1 MDTLHIYGQD
11 AWHDTAYIV
20 GDRQSLAALL
30 DCLAEALYSG
40 EATKFNSFTNDGE
53 GYTIEVIPLGEPQM
67 ETMRLPY
74 HGDIAI
80 DNNPKRT
87 WPHVLVAANGV
98 VGERITEREQPVPEQ
113 PVPEQPAPEKPKF
126 LEVSAKV
133 RYWED
138 AHVNGDRDID
148 GTLMP
153 FRNGD
158 LWVPTIRLSDGKVM
172 DWPEGM
178 TARVYYKVCDG
189 WECWLRS
196 ASRRLFKCRDY
207 YVPDPYLCHGDEG
220 YGDYIILNIGPDG
233 IIKDW
238 REPRFDPES
247 WDLVVPD

>member
-11 AWHDTAYIV
+11 AWHDSAYIV

-53 GYTIEVIPLGEPQM
+53 GYSIEVILLGESQM
-67 ETMRLPY
+67 DTMRLPY

-80 DNNPKRT
+80 DNNPERI
-87 WPHVLVAANGV
+87 WPHVLAANWV
-98 VGERITEREQPVPEQ
+98 PGERITKREQLVPEQ
-113 PVPEQPAPEKPKF
+113 QVPEKPEF

-133 RYWED
+133 RHWED
-138 AHVNGDRDID
+138 ARINGDDDTD

-158 LWVPTIRLSDGKVM
+158 LWVPTIRLSDGKVT

-178 TARVYYKVCDG
+178 TARVHYKVCDEG
-189 WECWLRS
+189 EYWLRS

-207 YVPDPYLCHGDEG
+207 YVPDSYLCHGDEG

-238 REPRFDPES
+238 QEPRFE
-247 WDLVVPD
+247 PDYWEPVLP

>member
-1 MDTLHIYGQD
+1 MDTLHIYSQD

-20 GDRQSLAALL
+20 GDRQSLAALR
-30 DCLAEALYSG
+30 DCLTEALDSG

-53 GYTIEVIPLGEPQM
+53 GYTIEVIPLDEPQM
-67 ETMRLPY
+67 ETMRSPY

-87 WPHVLVAANGV
+87 WPHVLVANHV
-98 VGERITEREQPVPEQ
+98 VGVTSGD
-113 PVPEQPAPEKPKF
+113 PKF

-178 TARVYYKVCDG
+178 TAWIHYKVCDEG
-189 WECWLRS
+189 EYWLRS
-196 ASRRLFKCRDY
+196 ATRRLFKYRGY
-207 YVPDPYLCHGDEG
+207 YVPDSYLCHGNEG
-220 YGDYIILNIGPDG
+220 FGDYIILCIGPDG
-233 IIKDW
+233 IIEHW
-238 REPRFDPES
+238 REPRFYPEG

>member
-11 AWHDTAYIV
+11 AWHDSAYIV
-20 GDRQSLAALL
+20 GDRQSLVALL

-53 GYTIEVIPLGEPQM
+53 GYSIEVIPLDEPQM

-80 DNNPKRT
+80 DNNPERI
-87 WPHVLVAANGV
+87 WPHVLVAG
-98 VGERITEREQPVPEQ
+98 ITKREQLVPEQ
-113 PVPEQPAPEKPKF
+113 QVPEKPKF

-138 AHVNGDRDID
+138 AHVNGDRDTD

-153 FRNGD
+153 FRNGES
-158 LWVPTIRLSDGKVM
+158 WAPTIRLSDGKVM

-178 TARVYYKVCDG
+178 TAEIYYKVCDEG
-189 WECWLRS
+189 EYWLRS
-196 ASRRLFKCRDY
+196 ASRRLFKYRDY
-207 YVPDPYLCHGDEG
+207 YVPDSYLCHGDEG
-220 YGDYIILNIGPDG
+220 FGDYIILNIGPDG

-238 REPRFDPES
+238 REPRFYPES

>member
-20 GDRQSLAALL
+20 GDRQSLTALR
-30 DCLAEALYSG
+30 DCLTEALDSG

-53 GYTIEVIPLGEPQM
+53 GYSIEIIPRDDPQM
-67 ETMRLPY
+67 DTMRLPY

-80 DNNPKRT
+80 DNNPERT
-87 WPHVLVAANGV
+87 WPHVLVANQV
-98 VGERITEREQPVPEQ
+98 VGVTSGE
-113 PVPEQPAPEKPKF
+113 PKF

-138 AHVNGDRDID
+138 ANVNGDRDFD
-148 GTLMP
+148 GTLIP
-153 FRNGD
+153 FRYGD
-158 LWVPTIRLSDGKVM
+158 LWAPTIRLSDGKVM

-178 TARVYYKVCDG
+178 TAWIHYKVCDEG
-189 WECWLRS
+189 EYWLRS
-196 ASRRLFKCRDY
+196 ASRRLFKYKDY
-207 YVPDPYLCHGDEG
+207 YVPDSYLCHGG
-220 YGDYIILNIGPDG
+220 GGFGDYIILNIGSDG

-238 REPRFDPES
+238 REPWLYPES

>member
-11 AWHDTAYIV
+11 AWHDSAYIV

-53 GYTIEVIPLGEPQM
+53 GYSIEVIPMDEPWM

-80 DNNPKRT
+80 DNNPERI
-87 WPHVLVAANGV
+87 WPQVLVANQV
-98 VGERITEREQPVPEQ
+98 VGVTSGEPE
-113 PVPEQPAPEKPKF
+113 F

-148 GTLMP
+148 GTMTP

-178 TARVYYKVCDG
+178 TAEIYYKVCDEG
-189 WECWLRS
+189 EYWLRS
-196 ASRRLFKCRDY
+196 ASRRLFKYRDY
-207 YVPDPYLCHGDEG
+207 YVPDSYLCHGDEG
-220 YGDYIILNIGPDG
+220 FGDYIILNIGPDG

-238 REPRFDPES
+238 HEPRFDSEHWLEHWAPV
-247 WDLVVPD
+247 LP

>member
-11 AWHDTAYIV
+11 AWHDSAYIV
-20 GDRQSLAALL
+20 GGRQSLAALL

-53 GYTIEVIPLGEPQM
+53 GYSIGVIPLDEPQM
-67 ETMRLPY
+67 GTMRLPY

-80 DNNPKRT
+80 DNNPERI
-87 WPHVLVAANGV
+87 WPHVLVAG
-98 VGERITEREQPVPEQ
+98 ITKREQ

-172 DWPEGM
+172 DWPEGV
-178 TARVYYKVCDG
+178 TARVYYKVCDEG
-189 WECWLRS
+189 EYWLRS
-196 ASRRLFKCRDY
+196 ATRRLFKCRDY
-207 YVPDPYLCHGDEG
+207 YVPDSYLCHGDEG
-220 YGDYIILNIGPDG
+220 FGDYIILNIGPDG

-238 REPRFDPES
+238 REPRFYPES

>member
-11 AWHDTAYIV
+11 AWHDSAYIV

-53 GYTIEVIPLGEPQM
+53 GYTIEVILLGESQM
-67 ETMRLPY
+67 DTMRLPY

-80 DNNPKRT
+80 DNNPERI
-87 WPHVLVAANGV
+87 WPHVLVAANGIL
-98 VGERITEREQPVPEQ
+98 GERITKREQLVPG
-113 PVPEQPAPEKPKF
+113 PPAPEKPEF

-148 GTLMP
+148 GTMIP
-153 FRNGD
+153 FRNGES
-158 LWVPTIRLSDGKVM
+158 WAPTIRLNDGKVM

-178 TARVYYKVCDG
+178 TARVYYKVCDEG
-189 WECWLRS
+189 EYWLRS

-207 YVPDPYLCHGDEG
+207 YVPDPYLCHGDRG
-220 YGDYIILNIGPDG
+220 FGDYIILNIGPDG

-238 REPRFDPES
+238 REPRFE
-247 WDLVVPD
+247 PDYWEPVLP